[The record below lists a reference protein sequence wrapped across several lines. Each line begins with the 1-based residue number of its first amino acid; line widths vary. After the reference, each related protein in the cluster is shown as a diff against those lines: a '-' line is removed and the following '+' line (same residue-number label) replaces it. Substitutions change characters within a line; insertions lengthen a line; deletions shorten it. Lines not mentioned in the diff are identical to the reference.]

1 MDKIFK
7 TEGKISNGIN
17 VFMTEDEL
25 EENNRKFSKSYNKIA
40 PFYDLSGKIFF
51 WLKFGGEYKF
61 RNESLKYIKVCDNDL
76 VLETSVG
83 TAADLYY
90 MNKNAKYFGVD
101 ISQGMLKRALRNI
114 KKWDINAE
122 LVLSEAEKLPFN
134 DNIFDVTFSVGGF
147 NYYSDKEKAINEM
160 IRVSKPGKKIF
171 IVDETEKT
179 VKNIYKN
186 VPGRN
191 LYDVE
196 NATMPI
202 NLIPKEMKNIEG
214 KIINKGYFYIVS
226 FEKPLDNK
234 L

>member
-1 MDKIFK
+1 MDNIYR
-7 TEGKISNGIN
+7 TEGKIIDGIN

-25 EENNRKFSKSYNKIA
+25 EENNRKFSKSYNRIA
-40 PFYDLSGKIFF
+40 PFYDLSGKLFF
-51 WLKFGGEYKF
+51 LLKFGGEYNF
-61 RNESLKYIKVCDNDL
+61 RNDSLQYIKVNDNDV

-90 MNKNAKYFGVD
+90 MNRNAKYFGVD
-101 ISQGMLKRALRNI
+101 ISQGMLERALKNI
-114 KKWDINAE
+114 KKWNINAE
-122 LVLSEAEKLPFN
+122 LVLCEAEKLPFN
-134 DNIFDVTFSVGGF
+134 DNVFDVTCSIGGF

-160 IRVSKPGKKIF
+160 IRVSKTGKKIF
-171 IVDETEKT
+171 ICDETEKT

-186 VPGRN
+186 VPGN
-191 LYDVE
+191 ELYNIE

-226 FEKPLDNK
+226 FEKP
-234 L
+234 